1 MNKEELCILKS
12 VVKHLE
18 AKHVHTRSCCTHTNT
33 LANVGGVQCFHSKLS
48 LLNSVSTV
56 SIPRLDYSKYL
67 IAANGFTHQH
77 MVINASD
84 TIKEHSTSFG
94 GTISLFGRYST
105 LFFLFQLYRNS
116 CRHLSAHDNLAIY
129 SNVYKYLH
137 VQAVCIIPVRAP
149 ADFPFTCRF

>member
-1 MNKEELCILKS
+1 MNKEELCILNS
-12 VVKHLE
+12 FVKHLE
-18 AKHVHTRSCCTHTNT
+18 PKHVHTRSCCTHTNT

-84 TIKEHSTSFG
+84 TIKEQSTSFG

-105 LFFLFQLYRNS
+105 PFFCSSCTATAADIFPLTTIWLFIQMYTNICM
-116 CRHLSAHDNLAIY
+116 CRQFA
-129 SNVYKYLH
+129 
-137 VQAVCIIPVRAP
+137 
-149 ADFPFTCRF
+149 

>member
-1 MNKEELCILKS
+1 MNKEELYILNS
-12 VVKHLE
+12 FVKHLE
-18 AKHVHTRSCCTHTNT
+18 AKHITQEVAVHIQTHSQMQ
-33 LANVGGVQCFHSKLS
+33 VEQCFHSKLF

-84 TIKEHSTSFG
+84 TIKEQSTSFG

-105 LFFLFQLYRNS
+105 LFFCSSCTATAADIFPLTTIWLFIQMDTNICM
-116 CRHLSAHDNLAIY
+116 CRQFA
-129 SNVYKYLH
+129 
-137 VQAVCIIPVRAP
+137 
-149 ADFPFTCRF
+149 